1 MEPDHTSFRAC
12 PIFFY
17 SVNGSLDL
25 VYQIRVEDV
34 ELVPL
39 NDLWRRVVVIIV
51 RLVILVPLVPRV
63 NSVEVLRFSWPVLVM
78 PPVYL

>member
-1 MEPDHTSFRAC
+1 MEPDHTSFRTC

-39 NDLWRRVVVIIV
+39 NDLRRRVVVIIV
-51 RLVILVPLVPRV
+51 RLVILVPLVTRV